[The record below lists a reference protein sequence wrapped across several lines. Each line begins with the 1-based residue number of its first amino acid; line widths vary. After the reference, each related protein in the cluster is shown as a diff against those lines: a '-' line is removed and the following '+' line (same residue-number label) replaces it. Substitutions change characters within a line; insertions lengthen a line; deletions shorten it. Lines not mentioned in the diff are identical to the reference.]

1 MGLFRK
7 NDLKIARK
15 TAGAPVIQSIVN
27 PHPVASGKTKSVC
40 KGAGE
45 DLTRPRDA
53 KG

>member
-1 MGLFRK
+1 MGLFRG
-7 NDLKIARK
+7 NDRKSAWKPARA
-15 TAGAPVIQSIVN
+15 TVIQSIVN

-40 KGAGE
+40 KDAGE